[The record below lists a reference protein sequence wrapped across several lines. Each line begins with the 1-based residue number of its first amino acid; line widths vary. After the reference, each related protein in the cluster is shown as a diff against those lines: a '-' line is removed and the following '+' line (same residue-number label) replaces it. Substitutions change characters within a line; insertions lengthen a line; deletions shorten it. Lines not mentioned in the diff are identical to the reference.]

1 MSHSI
6 FICIPTVASFPET
19 SHLVGAIIFIPRFLV
34 SGVDATLR
42 EVITAH
48 RMFDDQVK
56 LEILETFFSKN
67 SNQIVLHILKSFV
80 TLWSKG
86 VITGLVPLAQMLV
99 ALVNP
104 PSFQKP
110 PGLGGVT
117 PPM

>member
-6 FICIPTVASFPET
+6 FICIPRVTSFPET
-19 SHLVGAIIFIPRFLV
+19 SHLVGAIIFIPGFLV
-34 SGVDATLR
+34 SGVDAALR

-48 RMFDDQVK
+48 RKFDDQVK
-56 LEILETFFSKN
+56 LEIYIFSRK
-67 SNQIVLHILKSFV
+67 SNHIVLHILKLFV

-104 PSFQKP
+104 PSFQNP